1 MMERIKE
8 GIRKGNG
15 GIDRNENVLLLLIRR
30 CDVVVAAILPV
41 QDDRRARIGKGK
53 SHDGVLLI
61 ELVLVVMIVVH

>member
-41 QDDRRARIGKGK
+41 QDDRRAMM
-53 SHDGVLLI
+53 
-61 ELVLVVMIVVH
+61 EYC